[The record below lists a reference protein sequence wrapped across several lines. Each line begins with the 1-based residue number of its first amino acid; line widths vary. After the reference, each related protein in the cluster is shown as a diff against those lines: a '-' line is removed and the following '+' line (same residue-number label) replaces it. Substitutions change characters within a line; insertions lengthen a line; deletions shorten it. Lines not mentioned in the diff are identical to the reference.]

1 MNDGLPSPTQ
11 LWGPAT
17 ETDDGFD
24 DVEDR
29 LDDLFLFS
37 QPEPPEPHASEQE
50 RPMMGLRQFLQSL
63 EAYTAAPGP
72 SDDDLSLQQSKPSE
86 EQTTLLGAQA
96 RPSDEP
102 ADVSDD
108 LYLDDSNL
116 GTDLWPGICN
126 EGPIHIDDSDDE
138 PMPGLTG
145 GDVVM
150 EDVGPIIE
158 DADAV
163 DEFWKRVEQQQ
174 GRHKRRR
181 MTTKRSSEAPAPHPK
196 MGLKHHAAARGVTPR
211 QMRDMLRCGLPMLL
225 LNALVFLAAVHPIA
239 QRDVACGEFF
249 SGVGHVASAFVEHNL
264 KATEYDIARNPL
276 FEDIN
281 SSEGF
286 LSVLN
291 MIRAIQPGGLGHWGT
306 VCSSWVYLCRS
317 STSRTLSRPLGD
329 RSLVVVRAQETTWF
343 HV

>member
-1 MNDGLPSPTQ
+1 M
-11 LWGPAT
+11 
-17 ETDDGFD
+17 
-24 DVEDR
+24 
-29 LDDLFLFS
+29 
-37 QPEPPEPHASEQE
+37 
-50 RPMMGLRQFLQSL
+50 
-63 EAYTAAPGP
+63 
-72 SDDDLSLQQSKPSE
+72 
-86 EQTTLLGAQA
+86 LLVAQA

-102 ADVSDD
+102 ANKSDV
-108 LYLDDSNL
+108 LYLDDSDL
-116 GTDLWPGICN
+116 GTDLWPEFCK
-126 EGPIHIDDSDDE
+126 EGSIIIDDSDDE

-181 MTTKRSSEAPAPHPK
+181 MTTKQASEAPAPHPK

-225 LNALVFLAAVHPIA
+225 LNALGFLAAVHPIA

-264 KATEYDIARNPL
+264 PHSKKYRFAF
-276 FEDIN
+276 FE
-281 SSEGF
+281 F
-286 LSVLN
+286 F
-291 MIRAIQPGGLGHWGT
+291 
-306 VCSSWVYLCRS
+306 Y
-317 STSRTLSRPLGD
+317 
-329 RSLVVVRAQETTWF
+329 
-343 HV
+343 HVGILD